1 MRILGNF
8 ENLTIEA
15 TWRVKEVPVQ
25 MRTDQLRDY
34 CRALGANGGG
44 GVGHVLWIW
53 TKGDRFEDFQD
64 MNHPQN
70 VVMD

>member
-1 MRILGNF
+1 M
-8 ENLTIEA
+8 
-15 TWRVKEVPVQ
+15 V
-25 MRTDQLRDY
+25 
-34 CRALGANGGG
+34 GG
-44 GVGHVLWIW
+44 GVGHVLWIR